1 MCKELVM
8 ISLRLQKLEIQRE
21 REHEG
26 GRDRQRNCVAIQD
39 NRIIITGTC
48 DLHTVGV
55 FDNGKDGHVRY
66 SVLVCHGFDNK

>member
-1 MCKELVM
+1 M

-26 GRDRQRNCVAIQD
+26 GRDRETVAIQD

-48 DLHTVGV
+48 DLHTGV